1 MGSLAASSVTY
12 TTSGRS
18 NAMSIDDDGTR
29 YKKIKAVFGDSTSTY
44 PSGGIP
50 LSGLS
55 GAGFPN
61 VVGDVMIMDAV
72 NGDGMLYKW
81 DSVNNKLRI
90 YYPAGAHNHQLYL
103 ANAAVANATTTAVNA
118 GTNLLGANTGSNITV
133 AGIAAASGAAGG
145 IVNNSPAAGT
155 EVTTAYAPA
164 STTLYLWVRG
174 H

>member
-90 YYPAGAHNHQLYL
+90 YYPAGTHTHNLSL
-103 ANAAVANATTTAVNA
+103 VNAAVADGSTTRVNA

-133 AGIAAASGAAGG
+133 TGGGANGG